1 MARTRKRTGFMNVTK
16 RFEKKKKKR
25 LISKKSELATKNI
38 WRICCVLNRREQRIF
53 RILAEDIKKKKILTI
68 SSQYQRN
75 KLGKMYMKNDFS
87 IVIFSDECRATL
99 DLMLRCYREIVF
111 QYKRKKWGHSVMF

>member
-1 MARTRKRTGFMNVTK
+1 MNWQQK
-16 RFEKKKKKR
+16 IFEESVVFW
-25 LISKKSELATKNI
+25 IEESKEYSEYWLK
-38 WRICCVLNRREQRIF
+38 
-53 RILAEDIKKKKILTI
+53 ILKKKKILTI